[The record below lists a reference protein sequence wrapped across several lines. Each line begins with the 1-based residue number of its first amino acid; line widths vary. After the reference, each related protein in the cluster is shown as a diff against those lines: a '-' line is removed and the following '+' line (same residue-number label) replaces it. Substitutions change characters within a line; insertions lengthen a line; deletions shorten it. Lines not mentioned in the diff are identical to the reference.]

1 MIGINVHCMVKM
13 WMSENYGCSK
23 PDFPAGSARGEGT
36 EKDMASM
43 IVRLIWNNTAKQA
56 SQSLAESPYE
66 FMMSAFHAHPRK
78 N

>member
-56 SQSLAESPYE
+56 SQSLRVYDECFSRTPTKKLIW
-66 FMMSAFHAHPRK
+66 S
-78 N
+78 